1 VCVLGLSSIAHA
13 NSYSVTTSN
22 GGGCSSSTQ
31 ATTGRSFEVGTTY
44 DSFTGNGT
52 ASIMYVIQLGKK
64 KMEVES
70 IDCNAMYKN
79 ETRKQELELMKLE
92 MQIELLKA
100 QAAAT
105 LNGTTKL
112 SIGNDW

>member
-1 VCVLGLSSIAHA
+1 
-13 NSYSVTTSN
+13 
-22 GGGCSSSTQ
+22 
-31 ATTGRSFEVGTTY
+31 
-44 DSFTGNGT
+44 
-52 ASIMYVIQLGKK
+52 
-64 KMEVES
+64 MEVES